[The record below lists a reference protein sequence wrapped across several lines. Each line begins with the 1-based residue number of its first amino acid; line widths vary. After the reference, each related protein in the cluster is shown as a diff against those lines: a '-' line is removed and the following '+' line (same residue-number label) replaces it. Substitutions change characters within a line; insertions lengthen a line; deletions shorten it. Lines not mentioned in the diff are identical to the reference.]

1 MQTNIYVK
9 CKNQNKWIFFKKK
22 FRRLDFVMSLKQDK
36 KTSLTHTASVVI
48 KVTNILREDKTHHNH
63 TVGQGNIL

>member
-1 MQTNIYVK
+1 MLNEKIKTNG
-9 CKNQNKWIFFKKK
+9 FFKYN
-22 FRRLDFVMSLKQDK
+22 FFQRLDCNVP
-36 KTSLTHTASVVI
+36 KTRQEDIPTHTASVVI

>member
-1 MQTNIYVK
+1 MLNEKIKTNG
-9 CKNQNKWIFFKKK
+9 FFKYN
-22 FRRLDFVMSLKQDK
+22 FFP
-36 KTSLTHTASVVI
+36 KTWLCNVPKTRQEDIPTHTASVVI

>member
-1 MQTNIYVK
+1 MKKSKQMDFLNI
-9 CKNQNKWIFFKKK
+9 IFSED
-22 FRRLDFVMSLKQDK
+22 LTCNVP
-36 KTSLTHTASVVI
+36 KTRQEDIPTHTASVVI

>member
-1 MQTNIYVK
+1 M
-9 CKNQNKWIFFKKK
+9 KKSK
-22 FRRLDFVMSLKQDK
+22 QMDFLEDIP
-36 KTSLTHTASVVI
+36 THTASVVI

>member
-1 MQTNIYVK
+1 MLNEKIKTNG
-9 CKNQNKWIFFKKK
+9 FFKYNF

-36 KTSLTHTASVVI
+36 KTSLQITASVVI